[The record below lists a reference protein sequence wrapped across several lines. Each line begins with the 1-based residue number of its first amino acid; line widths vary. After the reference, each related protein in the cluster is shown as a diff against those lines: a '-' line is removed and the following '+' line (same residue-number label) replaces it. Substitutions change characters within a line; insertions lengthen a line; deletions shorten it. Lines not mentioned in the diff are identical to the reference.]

1 MKKNDFVIII
11 LVLLVAL
18 AIYAG
23 NRIINQNYSDKN
35 VEIYS
40 DGQLVYQSV
49 LTDSTNDIFIIDN
62 ELGYNK
68 IVINDGIV
76 SMLEADCKDQVC
88 VLSKAIR
95 NPGESIVCLPHKV
108 VVQINGTA
116 KNDIDVISN

>member
-11 LVLLVAL
+11 LVLLAAL
-18 AIYAG
+18 TIYTG
-23 NRIINQNYSDKN
+23 NKIMNQKYSDKN

-49 LTDSTNDIFIIDN
+49 LTESTNDVFIIDN

-68 IVINDGIV
+68 IVIDDGIV

-88 VLSKAIR
+88 VQSKAISK
-95 NPGESIVCLPHKV
+95 PGESIVCLPHKV

-116 KNDIDVISN
+116 KNDVDVISN

>member
-11 LVLLVAL
+11 LVLLAAL
-18 AIYAG
+18 TIYTG
-23 NRIINQNYSDKN
+23 NKIMNQKYSDKN

-49 LTDSTNDIFIIDN
+49 LTESTNDVFIIDN

-68 IVINDGIV
+68 IVIDDGIV

-88 VLSKAIR
+88 VHSKAISK
-95 NPGESIVCLPHKV
+95 PGESIVCLPHKV

-116 KNDIDVISN
+116 KNDVDVISN